1 MGILILTETKLDETF
16 LISQFL
22 MNFFSKPYR
31 FGRNKYGGGATVSIR
46 KVISS
51 KILGK
56 HIWPNDTECLFIELH
71 FRKCKLLLCVTYHT
85 PSQNDGY
92 YLIILVKALRL
103 TATTKRFDL
112 LEIPTQ

>member
-1 MGILILTETKLDETF
+1 
-16 LISQFL
+16 

-71 FRKCKLLLCVTYHT
+71 FRKCKLLLCVTSHT

-92 YLIILVKALRL
+92 YLLIWVKALRL
-103 TATTKRFDL
+103 TANTKGFDL

>member
-1 MGILILTETKLDETF
+1 M
-16 LISQFL
+16 
-22 MNFFSKPYR
+22 
-31 FGRNKYGGGATVSIR
+31 VSIR
-46 KVISS
+46 KTIPS
-51 KILGK
+51 KILGE
-56 HIWPNDTECLFIELH
+56 HSCPNVIECLFIELH

-92 YLIILVKALRL
+92 YLIILVKVLRL

>member
-1 MGILILTETKLDETF
+1 M
-16 LISQFL
+16 
-22 MNFFSKPYR
+22 
-31 FGRNKYGGGATVSIR
+31 VSIR
-46 KVISS
+46 KAIPS

-56 HIWPNDTECLFIELH
+56 HICPNDIECLFIELH